1 MSNAKIEFDYDG
13 THYVLEHTADSL
25 KKAEKLGLLK
35 FGKID
40 EMVLTAGEN
49 MFKSLFIKNHP
60 TTSDA
65 KRHEIYMALTR
76 TEEGSRGVCDDDGEI
91 ADELGEAVAAIINE
105 AIEEITGRGK
115 KGNVVWK
122 MTK

>member
-1 MSNAKIEFDYDG
+1 MSKAKIEFDYDG
-13 THYVLEHTADSL
+13 THYVLEHTAESL

-35 FGKID
+35 FGKFD
-40 EMVLTAGEN
+40 EMILTASEN

-65 KRHEIYMALTR
+65 KRHEIYIALKR
-76 TEEGSRGVCDDDGEI
+76 TEEESNGVADEYGEI
-91 ADELGEAVAAIINE
+91 SDELNEAVAEIINE
-105 AIEEITGRGK
+105 AVEEITGRGK
-115 KGNVVWK
+115 KGNISWK